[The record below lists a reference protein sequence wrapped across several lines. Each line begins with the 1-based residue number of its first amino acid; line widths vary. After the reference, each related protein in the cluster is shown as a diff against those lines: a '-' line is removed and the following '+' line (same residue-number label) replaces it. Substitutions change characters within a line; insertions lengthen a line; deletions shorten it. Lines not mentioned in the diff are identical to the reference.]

1 MLPHDNLEEFQDPA
15 NYDLEEVSGSSE
27 RIAFYADLAAS
38 VGGPVLEVACG
49 TGIVAI
55 PVAQRGLS
63 VTGVDL
69 ARPML
74 DHARAKAAALG
85 LALAWVEADARGFD
99 LGRRFRF
106 VYITGNAFQAFQTEP
121 DQVAFL
127 NTVARHLEPDGV
139 LAFETRNPGGHD
151 LTTRLDE
158 EAWFQYT
165 SVEGFAVAVSGTQ
178 AYDAAAQVLHWT
190 THRRWTAADGA
201 HVKTTRIACRFT
213 DVDTLDRVLATVGF
227 RVTARYGGWRREP
240 FGPTSPSIV
249 SVCARSAS
257 A

>member
-15 NYDLEEVSGSSE
+15 NYDLEEIPVSAE
-27 RIAFYADLAAS
+27 RIAFYVNLAVA
-38 VGGPVLEVACG
+38 VGGPVLEIACG

-74 DHARAKAAALG
+74 DHGRAKAATLG
-85 LALAWVEADARGFD
+85 LDPAWVAADARGFD

-121 DQVAFL
+121 DQAAFL

-139 LAFETRNPGGHD
+139 FALETRNPGGHD
-151 LTTRLDE
+151 LATRLDE
-158 EAWFQYT
+158 ESWFQYT
-165 SVEGFAVAVSGTQ
+165 SVAGHAVSVSGTQ
-178 AYDAAAQVLHWT
+178 AYDAEAQVLHWT
-190 THRRWTAADGA
+190 TYRRWTTVDGA
-201 HVKTTRIACRFT
+201 QVKTTRIACKFT
-213 DVDTLDRVLATVGF
+213 DVDTLDRLLATAGF
-227 RVTARYGGWRREP
+227 RVTARFGGWQREP
-240 FGPTSPSIV
+240 FASDSPSIV
-249 SVCARSAS
+249 SVCARSA
-257 A
+257 AA